1 MHQFSGVVIGT
12 LVADS
17 VSSSSALSSTAGFS
31 FSVWQVV
38 AAALVGAAGVAS
50 LAATARAMRRRLI
63 PVKVRKS

>member
-17 VSSSSALSSTAGFS
+17 VSSSSALAGTAAFS
-31 FSVWQVV
+31 FSVWEVV